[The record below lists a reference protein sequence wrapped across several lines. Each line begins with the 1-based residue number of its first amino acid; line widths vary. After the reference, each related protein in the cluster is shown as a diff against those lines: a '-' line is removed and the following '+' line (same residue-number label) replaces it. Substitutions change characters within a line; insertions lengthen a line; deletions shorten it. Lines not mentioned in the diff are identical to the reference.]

1 MIQTYGQPFFYSI
14 FQSRDA
20 MARGDMGG
28 AHQAADGAR
37 TMVRISWLAGILS
50 IVIAV
55 VIIIIYV
62 VVIMNRVNSYYD

>member
-1 MIQTYGQPFFYSI
+1 
-14 FQSRDA
+14 